1 MQGKLIVF
9 EGTDGSGKATQSE
22 LLCQELTRRGVPY
35 RKLTFP
41 RYQEESSALVR
52 LYLGGAFGQK
62 PGDVNAYA
70 AAAFYS
76 VDRYASY
83 KQDWGAF
90 YESGGLLIADRY
102 TTSNAVHQTAKL
114 PPEQRDAFLD
124 WLFDFEYRLLGLPA
138 PTLVLYL
145 DMPTEVTERMMR
157 RRESDTHT
165 TADIHERDADY
176 LRHCREN
183 AAHVVERCGWT
194 RIDCACGG
202 APRTI
207 EDIHREV
214 MDSVADLIG

>member
-83 KQDWGAF
+83 KQDWGRRAGDRGPL
-90 YESGGLLIADRY
+90 YHLQRRSPDLQASAGAAAALCGLAL
-102 TTSNAVHQTAKL
+102 
-114 PPEQRDAFLD
+114 
-124 WLFDFEYRLLGLPA
+124 
-138 PTLVLYL
+138 
-145 DMPTEVTERMMR
+145 
-157 RRESDTHT
+157 
-165 TADIHERDADY
+165 
-176 LRHCREN
+176 
-183 AAHVVERCGWT
+183 
-194 RIDCACGG
+194 
-202 APRTI
+202 
-207 EDIHREV
+207 
-214 MDSVADLIG
+214 